1 MNSRARLSGF
11 RSGLCHLIAIIL
23 VEITDLLCGLVSLN
37 IKQDSIST
45 YFIRWEGFPGS
56 SVGKES
62 ACNAE
67 DPSSI
72 PGLGRSPG
80 EGNGYPLQYSGLENS
95 MDCLVHGLTK
105 SRTWLS
111 DFHFIRRLWGMYEL
125 GFAKPLEQ
133 LLAHG
138 KNNLMLVAQFC
149 PALCTSVDQG
159 SPGSSFHGILQAR
172 TLEWIAIPCFRG
184 SSWPRDRTRVACI
197 ASRFFTLWA
206 TREAQELFK

>member
-80 EGNGYPLQYSGLENS
+80 EGNCYPLQYSGLENS

-105 SRTWLS
+105 SRT
-111 DFHFIRRLWGMYEL
+111 
-125 GFAKPLEQ
+125 
-133 LLAHG
+133 
-138 KNNLMLVAQFC
+138 
-149 PALCTSVDQG
+149 
-159 SPGSSFHGILQAR
+159 
-172 TLEWIAIPCFRG
+172 
-184 SSWPRDRTRVACI
+184 
-197 ASRFFTLWA
+197 
-206 TREAQELFK
+206 

>member
-1 MNSRARLSGF
+1 MVKNTDSRARLPGF
-11 RSGLCHLIAIIL
+11 RSGLCHLRAIIL

-56 SVGKES
+56 SAGKES

-95 MDCLVHGLTK
+95 MDCLVHGVTK
-105 SRTWLS
+105 S
-111 DFHFIRRLWGMYEL
+111 
-125 GFAKPLEQ
+125 
-133 LLAHG
+133 
-138 KNNLMLVAQFC
+138 
-149 PALCTSVDQG
+149 
-159 SPGSSFHGILQAR
+159 
-172 TLEWIAIPCFRG
+172 
-184 SSWPRDRTRVACI
+184 
-197 ASRFFTLWA
+197 
-206 TREAQELFK
+206 